1 MKLKKLFILIFS
13 TFVILSVSA
22 KAETENECFE
32 KVSRGVFKF
41 NQGFDNVVLE
51 PVAKL
56 YNKLPEPVRKGTGN
70 FTSNIATLLS
80 IPNHLLQGQIR
91 SAGHA
96 TGSFLINTTIG
107 VLGIGNPAAM
117 MGLES
122 QQEEVM
128 STQIGQGLSSI

>member
-1 MKLKKLFILIFS
+1 
-13 TFVILSVSA
+13 VNA
-22 KAETENECFE
+22 NAETDKECFE

-51 PVAKL
+51 PVARV

-80 IPNHLLQGQIR
+80 IPNHLLQGELR
-91 SAGHA
+91 LASHA

-107 VLGIGNPAAM
+107 VLGIGNPAGLI
-117 MGLES
+117 GLENQKEGFGNQS
-122 QQEEVM
+122 HFLLTNLPGVVKKSFFSM
-128 STQIGQGLSSI
+128 L